1 MPRPRDHCPGYRRG
15 PSCGGQRD
23 SSVVPS
29 EEIHLG
35 ALRRARDPASLQQ
48 KRGHDRLHRSSPWAL
63 LATIRT
69 VSSVGIE
76 IMSLTREEVEYVAA
90 LARLG
95 LSDEEIARLQ
105 DQLSSILEHI
115 EVIDRLDTD
124 AIPPTAQVIDMTNVM
139 RTDVVTGSLS
149 REAVLENAPRQ
160 ADGFFEVHAILGSA
174 LEDA

>member
-1 MPRPRDHCPGYRRG
+1 
-15 PSCGGQRD
+15 
-23 SSVVPS
+23 
-29 EEIHLG
+29 
-35 ALRRARDPASLQQ
+35 
-48 KRGHDRLHRSSPWAL
+48 
-63 LATIRT
+63 
-69 VSSVGIE
+69 
-76 IMSLTREEVEYVAA
+76 MSLTREEVEYVAA